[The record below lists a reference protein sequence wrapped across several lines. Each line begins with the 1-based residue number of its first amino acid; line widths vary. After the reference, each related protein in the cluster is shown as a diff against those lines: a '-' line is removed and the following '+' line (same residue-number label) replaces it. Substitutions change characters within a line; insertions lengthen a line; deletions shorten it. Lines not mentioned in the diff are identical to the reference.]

1 MLSLTTG
8 GPSEAYQPDGFNG
21 DIHAILRPIHRG
33 MLEFTGF
40 SVLKPQIVYAAAH
53 LNDDDRR
60 SALEKYASR
69 LSQIHL
75 EETVTVGRY

>member
-8 GPSEAYQPDGFNG
+8 GPQEAYQPDGFNG

-40 SVLKPQIVYAAAH
+40 SVLQPQIVYTPAH
-53 LNDDDRR
+53 L
-60 SALEKYASR
+60 E
-69 LSQIHL
+69 
-75 EETVTVGRY
+75 